1 MKMTNICI
9 NRVKLFLCVII
20 SNCILTLGVN
30 AQIEN
35 TIVDSIIVMKEF
47 PFLNLVKM
55 NPEVTRIIRNDTI
68 LKKLSLHQIERIKES
83 LECCKEIS
91 CYASSVQWNKNEIFL
106 IGNRLIKLYKQS
118 EEFQDLLEDLRMTGY
133 YELYAQSCD
142 TSFLRNTWNHV
153 ATSINNVINIYIK
166 GHAPRY
172 PAIDSISFWV
182 NDKEFTKQIHDKIFN
197 LVENDLS
204 KKMFFEL
211 GLNFALEALSI
222 NGRNEA
228 ARYEPL
234 NERLNK
240 DAFQNISTID
250 WSAYSYSLILVP
262 GSGVKKNGGS
272 PNSLGIHR
280 CNIGAKRYNNNLA
293 PFIVVSGGHVHP
305 YKTPYCEAIEMRNYL
320 VEELNIPEK
329 NIFIEPFARHT
340 TTNIRNTSRMV
351 FRLGLPS
358 EKPIIIVT
366 DPAQSKM
373 ILNIA
378 SRCIRELGYI
388 PFKDIKKISDEETM
402 LYPARVSLHID
413 SNDPID
419 P

>member
-1 MKMTNICI
+1 MTNICI
-9 NRVKLFLCVII
+9 NRGKLFFCVTIMT
-20 SNCILTLGVN
+20 CILTFRVN
-30 AQIEN
+30 AQIKN
-35 TIVDSIIVMKEF
+35 TLVDSIIVMKEF
-47 PFLNLVKM
+47 PFLNFVKM
-55 NPEVTRIIRNDTI
+55 NHEVTRLIQNDTI
-68 LKKLSLHQIERIKES
+68 LKTLSLNQIERIKES
-83 LECCKEIS
+83 LESCNDIS
-91 CYASSVQWNKNEIFL
+91 CYASSVQWNQNEIIL
-106 IGNRLIKLYKQS
+106 IGNRLLTLYKQS
-118 EEFQDLLEDLRMTGY
+118 EEFQDLLQDLRKTGY

-153 ATSINNVINIYIK
+153 ATSINDVINIYIK
-166 GHAPRY
+166 GQAPRY

-182 NDKEFTKQIHDKIFN
+182 NDKEFTKQVRGKIFN

-204 KKMFFEL
+204 KKTFFEL
-211 GLNFALEALSI
+211 TLNFALEALSI

-262 GSGVKKNGGS
+262 GHGVKKNGEG
-272 PNSLGIHR
+272 PDSLGIHR
-280 CNIGAKRYNNNLA
+280 CHIAVKRYNNNLA
-293 PFIVVSGGHVHP
+293 PFIVVSGGHVYP

-329 NIFIEPFARHT
+329 NIFIEPCARHT

-378 SRCIRELGYI
+378 PRCIRELGYI
-388 PFKDIKKISDEETM
+388 PFKDVKKISDEETM
-402 LYPARVSLHID
+402 MYPARVSLHID
-413 SNDPID
+413 SNNHID